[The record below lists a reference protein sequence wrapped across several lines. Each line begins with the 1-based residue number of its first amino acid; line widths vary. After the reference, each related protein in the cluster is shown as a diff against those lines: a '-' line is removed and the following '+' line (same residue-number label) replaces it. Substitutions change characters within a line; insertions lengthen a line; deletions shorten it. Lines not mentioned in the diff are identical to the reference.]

1 MFFGKFLLDK
11 KVITASQLI
20 QAIAAQSESKQSI
33 LGFIQENK
41 LISDEDMAN
50 AINVSFVKNT
60 TIQNTILE
68 NKLLTQEKLSDLNK
82 EITRKGISLGK
93 ALVTNNSIQSEK
105 LNEMLKEYLETKNT
119 LTVSDCITAV
129 ETNEID
135 VAISSAALDSLRE
148 LGITEG
154 EEFEKLEAQSASV
167 EEVPSEEIDVA
178 ISSAALDSLREL
190 GITEGEEFEKLE
202 AQSASVEEVPSEEI
216 DVAISSAALDSL
228 RELGITEG
236 EEFEGLES
244 KLAGL
249 EFKGIK
255 ENGYLDVFSLELFEK
270 SKSNIKSLSKGFNE
284 DTLKELSDFISN
296 LLSASSK
303 EGYKFSEKIYN
314 CYQNLFV
321 SVLEK
326 KIDFTTI
333 NFLEFATNSKEA
345 FNLAWE
351 LKENIIINGN
361 EKELLNNQDWKARY
375 LKNLKSALSITKNK
389 D

>member
-1 MFFGKFLLDK
+1 
-11 KVITASQLI
+11 
-20 QAIAAQSESKQSI
+20 
-33 LGFIQENK
+33 
-41 LISDEDMAN
+41 
-50 AINVSFVKNT
+50 
-60 TIQNTILE
+60 
-68 NKLLTQEKLSDLNK
+68 
-82 EITRKGISLGK
+82 
-93 ALVTNNSIQSEK
+93 
-105 LNEMLKEYLETKNT
+105 
-119 LTVSDCITAV
+119 
-129 ETNEID
+129 
-135 VAISSAALDSLRE
+135 
-148 LGITEG
+148 EG
-154 EEFEKLEAQSASV
+154 EEFEELEA
-167 EEVPSEEIDVA
+167 E
-178 ISSAALDSLREL
+178 
-190 GITEGEEFEKLE
+190 
-202 AQSASVEEVPSEEI
+202 SASVEEVPSEEI

-333 NFLEFATNSKEA
+333 NFLEFATSSKEA